1 MILGVRWLGSR
12 GTNQKKKK
20 LIITDRLDRATLFP
34 SCKTLPWAI
43 REGKEKST
51 EFQQFH
57 QSSVEM
63 KSDRTHHTQNLGKA
77 EVKN

>member
-1 MILGVRWLGSR
+1 VAGIQR
-12 GTNQKKKK
+12 NKPKEKK

-51 EFQQFH
+51 KFQQFH